1 MHTSH
6 KGHARE
12 NADIS
17 TRAPGDRNFIHS
29 ELGTFFEAWF
39 PRTTFYFSDTQFYRI
54 SVEVQLFCF
63 CFLTGD
69 VYRYLK
75 DWLGQI
81 DSCLCMCM
89 IIFPRV
95 SYDTFLKVIYINSA
109 IQVNAQISME
119 VSILNIDYNDV
130 LELLFS
136 VANLR

>member
-1 MHTSH
+1 
-6 KGHARE
+6 
-12 NADIS
+12 
-17 TRAPGDRNFIHS
+17 
-29 ELGTFFEAWF
+29 
-39 PRTTFYFSDTQFYRI
+39 
-54 SVEVQLFCF
+54 
-63 CFLTGD
+63 
-69 VYRYLK
+69 
-75 DWLGQI
+75 
-81 DSCLCMCM
+81 M

>member
-1 MHTSH
+1 M
-6 KGHARE
+6 
-12 NADIS
+12 
-17 TRAPGDRNFIHS
+17 F
-29 ELGTFFEAWF
+29 
-39 PRTTFYFSDTQFYRI
+39 
-54 SVEVQLFCF
+54 
-63 CFLTGD
+63 FLTGD